1 MMEKSLGEIMDHV
14 RKKQLVLTNIFRI
27 TKEIEDCFKSNDAA
41 GADHRLDL
49 RMEEILAA
57 QECDENIARIL
68 DMMDT
73 TEALRLTK
81 IMRLQTRD
89 IHLQGNEKV
98 LFDMYTNIKSIVD
111 KTIEIDQRMSQKIGG
126 EASVYNSKTEE
137 LN

>member
-1 MMEKSLGEIMDHV
+1 MEKSLGEIMDHV

-27 TKEIEDCFKSNDAA
+27 TKEIEDCFKNNDAA
-41 GADHRLDL
+41 GADHGLDL

-57 QECDENIARIL
+57 QECDENIARVF

-73 TEALRLTK
+73 TKALRLTK
-81 IMRLQTRD
+81 IMRLQTWD
-89 IHLQGNEKV
+89 IRLQEEEKI

-111 KTIEIDQRMSQKIGG
+111 KTIEIDKRMSQKIGG
-126 EASVYNSKTEE
+126 EASVYNNKTEE